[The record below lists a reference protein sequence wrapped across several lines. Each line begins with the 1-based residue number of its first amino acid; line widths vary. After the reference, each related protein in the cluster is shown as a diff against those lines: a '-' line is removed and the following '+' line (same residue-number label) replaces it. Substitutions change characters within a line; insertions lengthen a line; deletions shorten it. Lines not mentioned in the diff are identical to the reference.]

1 MDCVHYTLV
10 DIEEEVVRISL
21 PCPDVLLD
29 SFLDVRP
36 VSWACFHPVHVLGM
50 VRSRLVVEGR
60 ADWGSRIVAG
70 LGIAEVGSLA
80 IEVDSRAAEVGSQAA
95 KDSPAAV
102 GNQLEVEILAA
113 AVGSL
118 AVAKGTRAAVGTLP
132 AVVDNQVAA
141 VADSPSTVTLGTI
154 LAAPG
159 SLSNQ
164 A

>member
-1 MDCVHYTLV
+1 MDSVHYILV
-10 DIEEEVVRISL
+10 DIVEEVVHIGL
-21 PCPDVLLD
+21 PC
-29 SFLDVRP
+29 LDVRP

-50 VRSRLVVEGR
+50 ARSRLVVEDR

-113 AVGSL
+113 AVESL
-118 AVAKGTRAAVGTLP
+118 AAIMGIQVTVDTLP

-141 VADSPSTVTLGTI
+141 VADSPSTATLGTI
-154 LAAPG
+154 LAAPS